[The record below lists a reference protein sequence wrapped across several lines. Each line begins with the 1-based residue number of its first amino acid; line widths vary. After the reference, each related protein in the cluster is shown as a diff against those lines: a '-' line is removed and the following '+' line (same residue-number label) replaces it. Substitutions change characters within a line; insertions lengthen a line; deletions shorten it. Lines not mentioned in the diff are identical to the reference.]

1 MKNKVCLILLVICCS
16 ATFALAQTP
25 SSTAYRDPMTALS
38 ADVSKI
44 STSVRTLTDT
54 LKAFV
59 DKWEKV
65 SGLTLSEKQQRLVM
79 GMELLSRSEQRVVTF
94 QKAQIEL
101 TEKFNASRNRL
112 AQVEIELRPRN
123 ITNSTT
129 YAGTTETEEL
139 RESRTKRLQSERTSL
154 VQLLASIQTS
164 LTQTADD
171 LRDAQGLAYR
181 LRMTF
186 LPQVEREL
194 YEQ

>member
-1 MKNKVCLILLVICCS
+1 MKNRVCLILLVICCQ

-25 SSTAYRDPMTALS
+25 SSTAYRDPMSALS
-38 ADVSKI
+38 ADVTKI

-101 TEKFNASRNRL
+101 TEKYNATRNRI

-154 VQLLASIQTS
+154 TQLLASIQTS
-164 LTQTADD
+164 LTQTSDD

>member
-25 SSTAYRDPMTALS
+25 SSTAYRDPMAALS

-101 TEKFNASRNRL
+101 TEKYNASRNRL

-139 RESRTKRLQSERTSL
+139 RENRKQKLQSERSSL
-154 VQLLASIQTS
+154 LQLLSSIQANLSETS
-164 LTQTADD
+164 EN
-171 LRDAQGLAYR
+171 LREAQGLSDR
-181 LRMTF
+181 LRRTF

>member
-1 MKNKVCLILLVICCS
+1 MKKVCFILLV
-16 ATFALAQTP
+16 LACVASIAASQTP
-25 SSTAYRDPMTALS
+25 SNTTYRDPMASLANDVNRISGSVKSLS
-38 ADVSKI
+38 DV
-44 STSVRTLTDT
+44 
-54 LKAFV
+54 LKSFV

-101 TEKFNASRNRL
+101 TEKHNATRNRL
-112 AQVEIELRPRN
+112 AQIEIDMRPRN

-139 RESRTKRLQSERTSL
+139 RESRLKRLQSERTSL
-154 VQLLASIQTS
+154 TQLLASIQTS

-194 YEQ
+194 NEQ

>member
-25 SSTAYRDPMTALS
+25 SSTAYRDPMAALS

-101 TEKFNASRNRL
+101 TEKYNASRNRL

-154 VQLLASIQTS
+154 TQLLASIQTS
-164 LTQTADD
+164 LTQTSDD

>member
-25 SSTAYRDPMTALS
+25 SSTAYRDPMAALS

-101 TEKFNASRNRL
+101 TEKYNASRNRL

>member
-25 SSTAYRDPMTALS
+25 SSTAYRDPMSALS
-38 ADVSKI
+38 ADVTKI

-101 TEKFNASRNRL
+101 TEKYNATRNRIT
-112 AQVEIELRPRN
+112 QVEIELRPRN

-154 VQLLASIQTS
+154 TQLLASIQTR
-164 LTQTADD
+164 LTQTSDD